1 MPPTL
6 DIVIVNYNA
15 GDALFSCAASIAGAK
30 DTSFGLRSVVVVDN
44 GSTDGSLYRLGGLD
58 LPLTVLKN
66 GRNEGFGAACN
77 RGAACGRADYVLF
90 LNPDTRLFP
99 DSLRAP
105 LGVFSA
111 PGYEETG
118 ICSVRLVDE
127 SGVVRRTCARFP
139 RPVHFILRAFH
150 VGRLFP
156 GPRTTHFMLEW
167 DHGQTRYVDHV
178 MGAFWLMP
186 RRVFEEVGGFDTRFF
201 LYLEDVDF
209 SLRARRLG
217 YRSLYL
223 ADAAVFHKGGGTS
236 EKVRDLRLFYS
247 LQSRI
252 LYGFKHF
259 SRPAAAAA
267 AFFAL
272 AVEPFTRLVFA
283 VLRLRF
289 GEAGHTLKAYKK
301 LYAWCLRPGRRK

>member
-127 SGVVRRTCARFP
+127 GGAVRRTCARFP

-156 GPRTTHFMLEW
+156 GPRPTHFMLEW
-167 DHGQTRYVDHV
+167 DHGQTRCVDHM
-178 MGAFWLMP
+178 MGAWLMP

-201 LYLEDVDF
+201 LYRRRRLP
-209 SLRARRLG
+209 LRAPSGATGACTLQTPRRSI
-217 YRSLYL
+217 R
-223 ADAAVFHKGGGTS
+223 
-236 EKVRDLRLFYS
+236 
-247 LQSRI
+247 
-252 LYGFKHF
+252 
-259 SRPAAAAA
+259 AAA
-267 AFFAL
+267 L
-272 AVEPFTRLVFA
+272 
-283 VLRLRF
+283 
-289 GEAGHTLKAYKK
+289 
-301 LYAWCLRPGRRK
+301 PGR